1 MDTVASLENANDSKK
16 LFADPSLTKFPSKDF
31 VYGNGQTL
39 SIEYDGSKSKPG
51 DPVFFDLT
59 RVNPE
64 GVVVQIGSDTFEGK
78 TPGTMFTKSNKIF
91 KSDAEGRSGFVEINI
106 VQNSG
111 LDASGKISGKNL
123 MIGRF
128 AIKFEVGK

>member
-1 MDTVASLENANDSKK
+1 M
-16 LFADPSLTKFPSKDF
+16 
-31 VYGNGQTL
+31 
-39 SIEYDGSKSKPG
+39 
-51 DPVFFDLT
+51 
-59 RVNPE
+59 
-64 GVVVQIGSDTFEGK
+64 VQIGSDTFEGK